1 MIATLLIGLA
11 TGFVYALV
19 AMGYS
24 LVYRTTG
31 IVNFTSGSFVVLG
44 GLGTYW
50 ILTNT
55 GVPYAVAVIGS
66 LVLAAAVATVFWVM
80 IVIPLWRQKSPDYIV
95 LLSTVLVGALLAPL
109 TDLLITPQAETL
121 PPWINGFNLHLDG
134 GTVSGQYILVM
145 IAAIVVLVAV
155 SVVLK
160 FTIVG
165 KQLRSVASDRDTSR
179 LLGINPELIGG
190 IALVTAAVVAALGGA
205 MITPAQ
211 NTSSSLGLTYG
222 IYAFV
227 AAVFGGLSSVSGAFI
242 GGVVLGVGQAFV
254 DRYFT
259 PNFDNIIIFGLLVV
273 VLVIRPN
280 GLLGKPASADR

>member
-1 MIATLLIGLA
+1 MTATLLIGLA

-50 ILTNT
+50 VLTNT
-55 GVPYAVAVIGS
+55 GVSYPVAIVCS
-66 LVLAAAVATVFWVM
+66 LILAAAIATVFWVVV
-80 IVIPLWRQKSPDYIV
+80 VIPLWRRKSPDYIV

-121 PPWINGFNLHLDG
+121 PPWIPGFNLNLDG

-145 IAAIVVLVAV
+145 IAAVVVLVMV
-155 SVVLK
+155 TLVLR
-160 FTIVG
+160 FTIIG
-165 KQLRSVASDRDTSR
+165 KQLRSVASDRETSR
-179 LLGINPELIGG
+179 LLGIHPELMGG
-190 IALVTAAVVAALGGA
+190 VALVSAAVIAALGGA

-211 NTSSSLGLTYG
+211 DTSSSLGLTYG

-227 AAVFGGLSSVSGAFI
+227 AAVFGGLSSISGAFI
-242 GGVVLGVGQAFV
+242 GGVALGIGQAFV
-254 DRYFT
+254 DRYLT
-259 PNFDNIIIFGLLVV
+259 PNFDNIIIFGLLVLIL
-273 VLVIRPN
+273 VLRPN
-280 GLLGKPASADR
+280 GLLGKPVNADR